1 MVKKWDFE
9 IQAAAEAL
17 LLQVTTFGWF
27 YLCGIGR
34 ILSWHNSMR
43 DFAIGFAVLFWAG
56 GGKKASSVKS
66 MGSCRMYIPAHDGG
80 LSLCHRN
87 FPAWM
92 ACGF

>member
-9 IQAAAEAL
+9 IQAAAETL

-43 DFAIGFAVLFWAG
+43 DFAIGFAVLFFG
-56 GGKKASSVKS
+56 
-66 MGSCRMYIPAHDGG
+66 
-80 LSLCHRN
+80 
-87 FPAWM
+87 
-92 ACGF
+92 

>member
-43 DFAIGFAVLFWAG
+43 DFAIGFAVLFFG
-56 GGKKASSVKS
+56 QVVVKS
-66 MGSCRMYIPAHDGG
+66 IFCQKYGVLQDVYIC
-80 LSLCHRN
+80 S
-87 FPAWM
+87 
-92 ACGF
+92 

>member
-43 DFAIGFAVLFWAG
+43 DFAIGFAVLFFWQVVV
-56 GGKKASSVKS
+56 KKHLLSKVWGSSGCIYLL
-66 MGSCRMYIPAHDGG
+66 MTGSIPM
-80 LSLCHRN
+80 S
-87 FPAWM
+87 
-92 ACGF
+92 